1 MSQLLPS
8 GRPSLGL
15 QRQVRKGLMHITVET
30 GIATARIQSEAEIHA
45 ARMSGIAH
53 VGARAQEELAL
64 FVNHERLIAEAVP
77 DAEPGLLYLRDITQ
91 MAMATALMD
100 AGRKLGRS

>member
-1 MSQLLPS
+1 MSELLPS
-8 GRPSLGL
+8 GRPSFGL
-15 QRQVRKGLMHITVET
+15 QRQVRRGLMQITVET
-30 GIATARIQSEAEIHA
+30 GLSTARIQSEAEIQA
-45 ARMSGIAH
+45 ARQSGIAQ

-64 FVNHERLIAEAVP
+64 LVNHERLIAEAVP

-91 MAMATALMD
+91 MAMAAALMD

>member
-1 MSQLLPS
+1 MSELLPS
-8 GRPSLGL
+8 GRPSFGL
-15 QRQVRKGLMHITVET
+15 QRQVKRGLMNITVET
-30 GIATARIQSEAEIHA
+30 GLATARLQSEAEIQS
-45 ARMSGIAH
+45 ARMSGIAQ

-64 FVNHERLIAEAVP
+64 LVNHERLIAEAVP

-91 MAMATALMD
+91 MAMAAALMD